1 MKVLQIN
8 TVYACGSTGRIVEG
22 IHDLCREEHIDCL
35 CACRWLPL
43 KDKFD
48 EDIVAI
54 SSKWDSRIHG
64 WLSRFTM
71 YKGLGS
77 IFKTAL
83 FLKKVEHY
91 KPDVIH
97 LHNLHGS
104 YINLPMSFRFI
115 KKRNIPVVWTLHDC
129 WPMTAICSH
138 FTIVCCEQWKNC
150 CRRCPQRKKYAT
162 ALFDVT
168 KKVWNLKKKWF
179 TGIDQAVLVT
189 PSMWLEKL
197 VASSFL
203 KNYSIKTI
211 HNGIDLSVFRPV
223 ESDFKERYSLQ
234 GKNVVLGVA
243 FDWGYEKGLDVF
255 ARLANQLPENYAIVL
270 VGVNE
275 VAKKLLPNNVITIR
289 KTDNQKELAEMYTSA
304 DVFVN
309 PTREEVLG
317 LVNLEALA
325 CGTPV
330 ITFQTGGSPECI
342 DESCGCVV
350 PVNDLVGMRQ
360 QILRICRTHPYDSVD
375 CIAKAKQFEK
385 HQKFTEYITLY
396 KNLCQKPSKE

>member
-1 MKVLQIN
+1 MKILQIN
-8 TVYACGSTGRIVEG
+8 TVYAQGSTGRIVEG
-22 IHDLCREEHIDCL
+22 IHDLCQEEHIDCL
-35 CACRWLPL
+35 CACRQLP
-43 KDKFD
+43 KGSESGTDV
-48 EDIVAI
+48 VAI
-54 SSKWDSRIHG
+54 SSRWDSRLHG

-77 IFKTAL
+77 PLKTAL
-83 FLKKVEHY
+83 FLKRVEHY

-104 YINLPMSFRFI
+104 YINLPMLFRFI
-115 KKRNIPVVWTLHDC
+115 KEKNIPVVWTLHDC

-138 FTIVCCEQWKNC
+138 FTIACCDQWKVCCQQ
-150 CRRCPQRKKYAT
+150 CPQRKKYAS
-162 ALFDVT
+162 APFDVT

-179 TGIDQAVLVT
+179 TGIEQAVLVT
-189 PSMWLEKL
+189 PSSWLEKL

-203 KNYSIKTI
+203 KDYPTKTI
-211 HNGIDLSVFRPV
+211 YNGIDLSVFQPT
-223 ESDFKERYSLQ
+223 ESDFIVQYSLQ
-234 GKNVVLGVA
+234 NKKIVLGVA

-255 ARLANQLPENYAIVL
+255 VELSHQLPENYAIIL
-270 VGVNE
+270 VGTNE
-275 VAKKLLPNNVITIR
+275 IVEQTLPKNIITIR
-289 KTDNQKELAEMYTSA
+289 RTDNAPKLAEIYTAA

-342 DESCGCVV
+342 DKSCGCIV
-350 PVNDLVGMRQ
+350 PVNDLLTMQQ
-360 QILRICRTHPYDSVD
+360 QILRICQEHPYDSAD
-375 CIAKAKQFEK
+375 CIARAKQFEK
-385 HQKFTEYITLY
+385 RQKFAEYITLY
-396 KNLCQKPSKE
+396 KDLL